1 MIHTFTAEELD
12 FQLQNILIYESTQL
26 SPESMPFGDT
36 DFSGSGVAISTV
48 SSVTKSSGEKETRN
62 ANDFDKTP
70 TAGIEIDT
78 ERSQES
84 EVIAGIQFEYEEGE
98 CESDVEPP
106 ETPGMIDTGFPW
118 MGMSPESESQTARFF
133 EEQYSGGASS

>member
-12 FQLQNILIYESTQL
+12 FQLQNIPYESTQL
-26 SPESMPFGDT
+26 SPESMPSGDSH
-36 DFSGSGVAISTV
+36 FSGSGVAVSTE
-48 SSVTKSSGEKETRN
+48 SSVTKSSGEKKTRN
-62 ANDFDKTP
+62 ANYFDNTP
-70 TAGIEIDT
+70 TAGTEVDT
-78 ERSQES
+78 ESRQES